1 MVPCCAPSRDLM
13 GNPRSLP
20 QKDLPTGIAGFKVP
34 EPGFQDSP
42 RLVGKRTKLAR
53 RTHPFRRDPA
63 VASHL
68 PRQNW
73 LKMES
78 NKSSTE
84 VLPTTSPKAVNATRS
99 SKATNSRVCWF
110 SSPEQ
115 VWSTASR
122 ARSSAR

>member
-1 MVPCCAPSRDLM
+1 MVQCCAPGRDLVW
-13 GNPRSLP
+13 NPWSLP
-20 QKDLPTGIAGFKVP
+20 QKDRPTGIAEFKLP
-34 EPGFQDSP
+34 ELDFQGSP
-42 RLVGKRTKLAR
+42 RLVGRRTKLAQR
-53 RTHPFRRDPA
+53 PTPFRRHPA
-63 VASHL
+63 VATHL

-84 VLPTTSPKAVNATRS
+84 VLPTTSPKALSATRS
-99 SKATNSRVCWF
+99 SKATNSKVCWF

-115 VWSTASR
+115 VWRTASR

>member
-1 MVPCCAPSRDLM
+1 MVPCSAPSRDLVW
-13 GNPRSLP
+13 NPRSLP
-20 QKDLPTGIAGFKVP
+20 QKDLPTGIAGFNLP
-34 EPGFQDSP
+34 ELDFQGSP
-42 RLVGKRTKLAR
+42 RLVGRRTKLAQ
-53 RTHPFRRDPA
+53 RTHAFLRHPA
-63 VASHL
+63 VATHL

-84 VLPTTSPKAVNATRS
+84 VLPTTSPKALSATRS

-115 VWSTASR
+115 VWRTASR
-122 ARSSAR
+122 ARSSAS

>member
-1 MVPCCAPSRDLM
+1 MVQCCAPSRDLVW
-13 GNPRSLP
+13 NPRSLP
-20 QKDLPTGIAGFKVP
+20 QKDLPTGIAEFKLP
-34 EPGFQDSP
+34 ELDFQGSP
-42 RLVGKRTKLAR
+42 RLVGRQTKLAQR
-53 RTHPFRRDPA
+53 PTPFRRHPA
-63 VASHL
+63 VATHL

-84 VLPTTSPKAVNATRS
+84 VLPTTSPKAVSATRS

-115 VWSTASR
+115 VWRTASR

>member
-1 MVPCCAPSRDLM
+1 MVQCCAPGRDLVW
-13 GNPRSLP
+13 NPWSLP
-20 QKDLPTGIAGFKVP
+20 PKDRPTGIAEFKLP
-34 EPGFQDSP
+34 ELDFQGSP
-42 RLVGKRTKLAR
+42 RLVGRRTKLAR
-53 RTHPFRRDPA
+53 RTHAFRRHPV
-63 VASHL
+63 VATHL

-99 SKATNSRVCWF
+99 SKATNSKVCWF

-115 VWSTASR
+115 VWRTASR

>member
-1 MVPCCAPSRDLM
+1 MVQCCAPGLELM
-13 GNPRSLP
+13 WNQRSLP
-20 QKDLPTGIAGFKVP
+20 KKICRQGSLNSNSPNPTFTAH
-34 EPGFQDSP
+34 PGLSGGRQNLSSAPNSFHQ
-42 RLVGKRTKLAR
+42 R
-53 RTHPFRRDPA
+53 PA
-63 VASHL
+63 VSTHL

>member
-1 MVPCCAPSRDLM
+1 MVWCFVPGLVFSWILRPLSL
-13 GNPRSLP
+13 GN
-20 QKDLPTGIAGFKVP
+20 LPTGFAAQKLLQFD
-34 EPGFQDSP
+34 FQGSP
-42 RLVGKRTKLAR
+42 RLVRRPTKLAQ
-53 RTHPFRRDPA
+53 RTHPCRRHPA
-63 VASHL
+63 VATHL

-84 VLPTTSPKAVNATRS
+84 VLPTTAPKAVNATRS

>member
-20 QKDLPTGIAGFKVP
+20 PKDLPTGIAGFKVP

-63 VASHL
+63 LASHL